1 MQAALQDATVEGYEA
16 LMPPLRELGDD
27 AHVAAAAVFG
37 RADAIVT
44 SNVRDF
50 PARLLDR
57 YRIAVRSPD
66 DFLTHRWWL
75 DPVAV
80 VEVLM
85 RQSKG
90 TSRPALGPD
99 DILVRLEVLA
109 PGFVHLVRGSG
120 EYRTAMRSRS

>member
-1 MQAALQDATVEGYEA
+1 MDKKTNGISAPATQA
-16 LMPPLRELGDD
+16 PR
-27 AHVAAAAVFG
+27 
-37 RADAIVT
+37 
-44 SNVRDF
+44 
-50 PARLLDR
+50 
-57 YRIAVRSPD
+57 
-66 DFLTHRWWL
+66 L

-90 TSRPALGPD
+90 TSRPGLGPD